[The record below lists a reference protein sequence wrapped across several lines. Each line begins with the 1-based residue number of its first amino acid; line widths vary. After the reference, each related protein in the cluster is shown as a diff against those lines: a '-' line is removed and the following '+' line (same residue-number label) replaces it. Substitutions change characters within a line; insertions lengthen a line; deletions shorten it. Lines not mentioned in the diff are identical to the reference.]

1 MRGADGRK
9 VLIGVRRWWADR
21 RRSGRPTVGRDAR
34 ALPAMLATGS
44 IRFAYAPV
52 RRLTDSVVV
61 GIRMCPQWPSDPGV
75 DPRHAARPDA
85 ARPDADEH
93 HRRLRRAAA
102 AGGIADDLDR
112 YVVESAA
119 RHLPSVVHG
128 LQCDEPWLAVP
139 IGASSLESAEF
150 VDGLLDRLD
159 EQGLTPEGF
168 VFELDRRPRGELEST
183 AVDRLRDLGVWF
195 SVPRWDAAEV
205 QVAEAEFCVLDDDR
219 HVDDDTRT
227 LRRTVSA
234 SRRRALRT
242 VAVAT
247 DAEHLVRLR
256 RAGVEFAVESS
267 RSSASLG
274 EIVGRVRT
282 EHDL

>member
-1 MRGADGRK
+1 
-9 VLIGVRRWWADR
+9 
-21 RRSGRPTVGRDAR
+21 
-34 ALPAMLATGS
+34 MLASGS
-44 IRFAYAPV
+44 VRFGHAPV
-52 RRLTDSVVV
+52 RRLSDGVVV
-61 GIRMCPQWPSDPGV
+61 GIRMCPQWPSDRLP
-75 DPRHAARPDA
+75 DPTRA
-85 ARPDADEH
+85 PDADAAH
-93 HRRLRRAAA
+93 LRRLRRAAA
-102 AGGIADDLDR
+102 AGGIGGDLDR

-139 IGASSLESAEF
+139 IGAASLASAGF

-159 EQGLTPEGF
+159 EHGLTPEGF
-168 VFELDRRPRGELEST
+168 VFELDRRPRGSLESA

-195 SVPRWDAAEV
+195 SVPRWDAAEMS
-205 QVAEAEFCVLDDDR
+205 VAEAEFCVLDDDR
-219 HVDDDTRT
+219 HLDDDTHT

-242 VAVAT
+242 VAVAA
-247 DAEHLVRLR
+247 DADHLDRLR
-256 RAGVEFAVESS
+256 RAGVEFAVDAS
-267 RSSASLG
+267 RTSTSLG